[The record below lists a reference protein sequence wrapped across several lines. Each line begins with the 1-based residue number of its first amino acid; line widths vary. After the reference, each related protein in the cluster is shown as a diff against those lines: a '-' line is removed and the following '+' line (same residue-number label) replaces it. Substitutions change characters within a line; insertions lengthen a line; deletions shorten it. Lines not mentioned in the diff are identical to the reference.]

1 MNHFPSKFHSSF
13 GLVLAL
19 EYKPFVVHKRIRRA
33 NDKVQEKNDE
43 TEEEMHGQRDVI
55 N

>member
-1 MNHFPSKFHSSF
+1 MKHFPLNVHSIF
-13 GLVLAL
+13 GSVPSL
-19 EYKPFVVHKRIRRA
+19 EYKQFVVHRRIRRA

-43 TEEEMHGQRDVI
+43 TEEENHGQRDVI